1 MPVIARFGA
10 IYFSWGS
17 TFLAARFAIETI
29 PPFAMVSFRFLAA
42 GAILF
47 LWAIV
52 RGAPRPS
59 WTHWRS
65 ATIVSSLLFVTGMGA
80 GAWALQFVPSG
91 LVAVLISTAP
101 LWMVMLDWL
110 WFSGGRPSSV
120 TFLGLALGLVG
131 IIVIMDPSS
140 LSNLGEDQIGSTGTV
155 LGLGVLLLSAF
166 SWAVGSLYSK
176 KAQLPKTPALASG
189 IQMLAGGVLLLGL
202 SAVTGDLSELATAQV
217 SLRSSLSIAYLILFG
232 SVVGFSAY
240 FWLLRESTP
249 ARVSTYAYIN
259 PIVALILGWA
269 LAGEVLTLRTLM
281 ATMVIL
287 AGVTLITIYGK
298 KTPRPPHE
306 TECAPQ
312 CGAIPA
318 DLKRS
323 SEALEHGSVA

>member
-1 MPVIARFGA
+1 MA
-10 IYFSWGS
+10 
-17 TFLAARFAIETI
+17 
-29 PPFAMVSFRFLAA
+29 SFRFFVA

-47 LWAIV
+47 LWAIL

-91 LVAVLISTAP
+91 LAAVLISTAP

-110 WFSGGRPSSV
+110 WFSGGRPNRV
-120 TFLGLALGLVG
+120 TFLGLALGLGG
-131 IIVIMDPSS
+131 IIVIMGPSG
-140 LSNLGEDQIGSTGTV
+140 LTNLGEDSIGSTRTV
-155 LGLGVLLLSAF
+155 LALGVLLLSAF
-166 SWAVGSLYSK
+166 SWALGSLYSK
-176 KAQLPKTPALASG
+176 KVQLPKTPALASG
-189 IQMLAGGVLLLGL
+189 IQMLAGGVLLLGV
-202 SAVTGDLSELATAQV
+202 SAVTGDLNELATDQV
-217 SLRSSLSIAYLILFG
+217 SLRSALSIAYLILFG
-232 SVVGFSAY
+232 SVLGFSAY

-259 PIVALILGWA
+259 PIVALFLGWA
-269 LAGEVLTLRTLM
+269 LAGEILTLQTLM

-287 AGVTLITIYGK
+287 AGVALITIYGEK
-298 KTPRPPHE
+298 APRPPHE

-312 CGAIPA
+312 CGAVPP

-323 SEALEHGSVA
+323 SDALEHGSVA